1 MFVLDYFNSGKF
13 PWYTISNV
21 EKTANFEIKQSIVST
36 FNLSNM
42 TWRILKNHKKS
53 IVYSAEI
60 NIVLCG
66 RNFCIIRFMFMRQ
79 KWTNVVICMRS
90 DRQWVVHRLIKIH
103 PPSAFSATC
112 HSCFRNRLQEQV
124 TITYFY
130 LWMNICNYFFFI
142 IHYWPLS
149 N

>member
-1 MFVLDYFNSGKF
+1 MFVLDSFSSVKF
-13 PWYTISNV
+13 PWYTISYF
-21 EKTANFEIKQSIVST
+21 EKTAFWNQTKYCFNFQFIKYD
-36 FNLSNM
+36 
-42 TWRILKNHKKS
+42 LKNIKNYKKS

-66 RNFCIIRFMFMRQ
+66 RNFCIIRFVFMRQ
-79 KWTNVVICMRS
+79 KWTNVVICMSS

-124 TITYFY
+124 TITYLF
-130 LWMNICNYFFFI
+130 LWKNICNWFR
-142 IHYWPLS
+142 
-149 N
+149 